1 MGAGR
6 PRDEEVVV
14 METERFRVKNVKC
27 GGCASTIQD
36 GLLGLA
42 GVKDV
47 AVVIQGGE
55 VTVSGEAL
63 DRAAL
68 SQKLG
73 QLGYP
78 EAA

>member
-1 MGAGR
+1 MQ
-6 PRDEEVVV
+6 
-14 METERFRVKNVKC
+14 TERFRVRNVKC
-27 GGCASTIQD
+27 GGCVDTIRQ
-36 GLLGLA
+36 GLLSVA
-42 GVKDV
+42 GVNEV

-55 VTVSGEAL
+55 VTVDGEDL

-68 SQKLG
+68 AHKLD

>member
-1 MGAGR
+1 MQ
-6 PRDEEVVV
+6 
-14 METERFRVKNVKC
+14 TERFQVRNVKC
-27 GGCASTIQD
+27 GGCVDTIRQ
-36 GLLGLA
+36 GLLTVA
-42 GVKDV
+42 GVNEV

-55 VTVSGEAL
+55 VTVGGEDL

-68 SQKLG
+68 ARKLD